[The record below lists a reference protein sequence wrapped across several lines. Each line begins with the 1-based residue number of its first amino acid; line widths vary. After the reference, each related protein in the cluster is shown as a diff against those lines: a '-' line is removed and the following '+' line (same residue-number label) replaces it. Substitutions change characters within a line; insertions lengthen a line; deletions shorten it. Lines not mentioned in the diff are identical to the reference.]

1 LKRCAGI
8 CEKVYAMR
16 FGHFCGGFWRVFF
29 SFSSDGR
36 SFVSEMHVF
45 DYTFEWLLQDT
56 FFFGSRR
63 EDGQHIGIFPGKYTL
78 MVHIHSVPV

>member
-1 LKRCAGI
+1 
-8 CEKVYAMR
+8 MR

-56 FFFGSRR
+56 FFLGLAERTDSTLVF
-63 EDGQHIGIFPGKYTL
+63 FPGS
-78 MVHIHSVPV
+78 IH